1 VRSRRPDVAIID
13 IRMPPDFRDEGL
25 RAAAEIRAEHPE
37 TAILILAQHVEPDH
51 AGRIVA
57 GGASGVGYLLKE
69 RVRDGAR
76 VLQRGMSLA

>member
-37 TAILILAQHVEPDH
+37 TAILILAHTWSRITP
-51 AGRIVA
+51 AGSWRVA
-57 GGASGVGYLLKE
+57 RAASATCRRSAFGTAPE
-69 RVRDGAR
+69 CSSA
-76 VLQRGMSLA
+76 A